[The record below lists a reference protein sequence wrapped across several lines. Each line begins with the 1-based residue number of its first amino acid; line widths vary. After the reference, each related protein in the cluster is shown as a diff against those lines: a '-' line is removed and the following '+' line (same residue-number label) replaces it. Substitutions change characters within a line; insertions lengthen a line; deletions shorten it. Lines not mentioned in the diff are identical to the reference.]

1 MPALVTVQ
9 NQNLY
14 APYYTEDIL
23 FSKARNNLT
32 IMFRRSFFS
41 LYTFFAK
48 SNSAHVLYCSPFPLV
63 FDPFYDI
70 IYKLVLR
77 LIRGAVGEGVDH
89 DMIIAGLL
97 LQPYH

>member
-1 MPALVTVQ
+1 MHRIIPKTYFFQKPVI
-9 NQNLY
+9 
-14 APYYTEDIL
+14 IL
-23 FSKARNNLT
+23 RLCSGVH
-32 IMFRRSFFS
+32 SF